1 MAIPGGQRARAQV
14 AQQFACP
21 GPWDACLGQEGGRG
35 RAVFSGRIV
44 PLGTS
49 SPAGTPQTSVQGL
62 GVCAHELRPPVV
74 TSELP
79 PAVPGRHI
87 PQETTWPLQGHVVCT
102 VTEISL

>member
-14 AQQFACP
+14 VQQFACP

-74 TSELP
+74 TSELSP
-79 PAVPGRHI
+79 CSPWTAHPTRANVVTPGARGLH
-87 PQETTWPLQGHVVCT
+87 
-102 VTEISL
+102 SD